1 MQGNPIRLSADFSIE
16 TLQVRREWDDIFKVT
31 CKSMANSC
39 QCMTKTTTIKKK
51 NKVMKREKLQPRICI
66 LTRSLD
72 DLRCTSLFFL
82 FFLYFYFWLCR
93 VACGILVS

>member
-51 NKVMKREKLQPRICI
+51 K
-66 LTRSLD
+66 
-72 DLRCTSLFFL
+72 
-82 FFLYFYFWLCR
+82 
-93 VACGILVS
+93 